1 MMNEELTLADISKEL
16 ERCTRVILQVRHA
29 ERPKM
34 DPKDPTFGD
43 ALHLTAEGVRTSRI
57 FGERLRAFADDV
69 QFYASPLTRTRET
82 AALIAE
88 GMGLADAQIPTED
101 KLGNGSFYYADAS
114 IVLDVFRPG
123 NFFPACFEYFA
134 TGKLRGFNGLYE
146 ASDALEAWLVA
157 HFTKKLFI
165 VATHDCYIAAFLAA
179 RKAYGPFTQENWI
192 RFLDGGA
199 ILVYP
204 DGTRRYALVRT
215 GLSDGIVGV
224 NVPSKNFAT

>member
-1 MMNEELTLADISKEL
+1 MNKELTLEDIANEL
-16 ERCTRVILQVRHA
+16 RKGTRVILQVRHA

-43 ALHLTAEGVRTSRI
+43 GLHLTDEGVRTSRL
-57 FGERLRAFADDV
+57 FGERLREFAGDV

-88 GMGLADAQIPTED
+88 GMGVRNPDIPTD
-101 KLGNGSFYYADAS
+101 DLVGNGSFYYADTT
-114 IVLDVFRPG
+114 IVLDVFKPG

-134 TGKLRGFNGLYE
+134 TGKLRGFHDLYE
-146 ASDALEAWLVA
+146 ATDKLEAWLMA
-157 HFTKKLFI
+157 RFTKKLFI
-165 VATHDCYIAAFLAA
+165 VSTHDCFIAAFLAG
-179 RKAYGPFTQENWI
+179 RQAYGPFTQENWT

-199 ILVYP
+199 ILVDP

-215 GLSDGIVGV
+215 GLSNGIVGV
-224 NVPSKNFAT
+224 NVPGRDFAT